1 MYSLLFLIS
10 AIIYAFFDQ
19 TSIRFNLV
27 YFLTSAGILGLLASF
42 KLPKSDFLATKEI
55 KVLWLLAIIQSIL
68 SSTKATLSVSVSKI
82 GLLVTLSALIFF
94 VSGAV
99 SASPIK
105 KKISFVIFAALM
117 LFSVVSVGMAVGIIP
132 ALANQSNLFAWTFGH
147 NRLAGLLILLLPAA
161 MVFVSG
167 LTSQWRILVILSLLL
182 PFLTLIFSA
191 ARAAILGFLIG
202 LVYLG
207 KFGPPELKKWLK
219 LVAVMS
225 LIPILVLMI
234 FPLVDRLIPNSGL
247 MKAINSD
254 PLIHGILVKPLSN
267 DARMDYWRQAGRA
280 IVELPLGWGTEN
292 SFLVLPRFR
301 QEGEQISAYVHNQYL
316 QAGVETGVVGALIYI
331 LLIVLVLRQAHQIVK
346 ADVSGWSAGIFAGIL
361 ASAVAAFFDYDW
373 QYPSIYLLWW
383 FLAGTLMSNQS
394 STSEVNSN
402 SRWSKVVAVISLI
415 VFFYGTTAVIV
426 RQTLKVS
433 RQNWNYWGKSVF
445 PFVSGLA
452 YVLHPELADSALT
465 ISLANLTVKQI
476 PQHIKDHKR
485 YFRFDNRMMEKV
497 LRWQEA
503 FGNKNDATATALQM
517 LDNDPRNTYAKAVL
531 EKFDKKEPRTVLTY

>member
-167 LTSQWRILVILSLLL
+167 LTSQWRILIILSLLL

-247 MKAINSD
+247 MKTINSD

-280 IVELPLGWGTEN
+280 ILDLPLGWGTEN

-316 QAGVETGVVGALIYI
+316 QAGVEMGVLGALIYI
-331 LLIVLVLRQAHQIVK
+331 LLIILVLSQAHQAVK
-346 ADVSGWSAGIFAGIL
+346 ADSSGWSAGIFAGIL

-373 QYPSIYLLWW
+373 QYPSIYFLWW
-383 FLAGTLMSNQS
+383 FLAGTLMVNGSVV
-394 STSEVNSN
+394 SETNSKN
-402 SRWSKVVAVISLI
+402 RWPKIVAILSIMVLI
-415 VFFYGTTAVIV
+415 YGTYSAATKLA
-426 RQTLKVS
+426 LNGAWK
-433 RQNWNYWGKSVF
+433 NWNYWGKSVF
-445 PFVSGLA
+445 PFVSPSS
-452 YVLHPELADSALT
+452 YFLHPDLGQQALT
-465 ISLANLTVKQI
+465 IGLANLPVKQI
-476 PQHIKDHKR
+476 PEYIKQNKR
-485 YFRFDNRMMEKV
+485 LFRFDNRMMEKV

-503 FGNKNDATATALQM
+503 FGNKDQALATALQM
-517 LDNDPRNTYAKAVL
+517 LENDPRNTYAQSVL
-531 EKFDKKEPRTVLTY
+531 DKLDNK